1 MFTTSFGHI
10 YPRNT
15 TLLDDNRA
23 AEGSPRRT
31 VMSYHFELSTKQL
44 SVSGTTVPVLSLTV
58 VTDHEKDKLQSK
70 KA

>member
-23 AEGSPRRT
+23 AEL
-31 VMSYHFELSTKQL
+31 SYHFELSTKQL
-44 SVSGTTVPVLSLTV
+44 SVSGTTVTVLSLTV
-58 VTDHEKDKLQSK
+58 ETDHEKNKLQSK